1 MSLKTGAIGP
11 AKNHEKNCILY
22 HSTMLNRG
30 LWQFLIQWTLHS
42 LSSFLRLFT
51 KITNLEAQTLDEAHV
66 EQEVQLDPVPVKDR
80 LVGLMVQLRDRS
92 TSRHLAVDAG
102 VDLQKHSVASEAVT
116 SKPRTWRS
124 SRILEKSAVG
134 FFTVVLSGWRRASR
148 DCDATATCC
157 LHF

>member
-1 MSLKTGAIGP
+1 MARAVVLEDHDVEQGHDEVLGQVD
-11 AKNHEKNCILY
+11 HVED
-22 HSTMLNRG
+22 HDD
-30 LWQFLIQWTLHS
+30 
-42 LSSFLRLFT
+42 
-51 KITNLEAQTLDEAHV
+51 LEAQTLDEAHV

-134 FFTVVLSGWRRASR
+134 FFTVVLSG
-148 DCDATATCC
+148 
-157 LHF
+157 